1 MAAKKKHAYR
11 IVPVVLLIAA
21 LAGVG
26 VCGCSGSGGEPQVKL
41 DEGPAVEEFVA
52 QPAPALPA
60 WRSIDRVALVAG
72 LGWGEVAR
80 GNTAVPR
87 IALTFD
93 AGSEGGPTPYILDI
107 LQGAG
112 LHCTFFLSGQ
122 FVADYPELVTRMAAD
137 GHEIANHSY
146 SHPDFTT
153 ITATDARSQLARTDA
168 AIVALTGA
176 SSKPY
181 FRFPYGRRNNAM
193 VDLVNADGYM
203 SIMWTVDAY
212 DWEPSRTPQQ
222 IYSRVMGGIGPGA
235 IVLMHCGSPQEVEI
249 LPAIIGDLQ
258 AGGYQLV
265 TVTEVLSP

>member
-1 MAAKKKHAYR
+1 MTGKNNKAYR
-11 IVPVVLLIAA
+11 WTWAVLLAVA
-21 LAGVG
+21 LAGAAIS
-26 VCGCSGSGGEPQVKL
+26 GCSGSSEAPRVTL
-41 DEGPAVEEFVA
+41 DEGPAVVESTTPP
-52 QPAPALPA
+52 QPALPA
-60 WRSIDRVALVAG
+60 WRSIDRQALVAG

-87 IALTFD
+87 IAITFD
-93 AGSEGGPTPYILDI
+93 AGSEAGPTPAILDI

-122 FVADYPELVTRMAAD
+122 FVADYPELVTRIVAD

-153 ITATDARSQLARTDA
+153 ITAADAHSQLARTDA
-168 AIVALTGA
+168 AITALTGA

-203 SIMWTVDAY
+203 SVMWTVDAY

-235 IVLMHCGSPQEVEI
+235 IVLMHCSSPQEVEI
-249 LPAIIGDLQ
+249 LPVIISDLQ

-265 TVTEVLSP
+265 TVSEALSP

>member
-1 MAAKKKHAYR
+1 MTDKNKSVSRIIMAA
-11 IVPVVLLIAA
+11 LLSAT
-21 LAGVG
+21 LVG
-26 VCGCSGSGGEPQVKL
+26 VAVYGCSGSSEAPHVTL
-41 DEGPAVEEFVA
+41 DEGPVVE
-52 QPAPALPA
+52 QPAVPPAPSLPA
-60 WRSIDRVALVAG
+60 WRSIDRLALVAG

-80 GNTAVPR
+80 GNTAIPR
-87 IALTFD
+87 VALTFD
-93 AGSEGGPTPYILDI
+93 AGSEGEPVPAILDI
-107 LQGAG
+107 LKGAG

-122 FVADYPELVTRMAAD
+122 FVADYPELVTRMAAEN
-137 GHEIANHSY
+137 HEIANHSY

-153 ITATDARSQLARTDA
+153 ISAEDAHSQLARTDA
-168 AIVALTGA
+168 AITALTGS

-203 SIMWTVDAY
+203 SVSWTVDAY

-235 IVLMHCGSPQEVEI
+235 IVLMHCGSAQEVEI
-249 LPAIIGDLQ
+249 LPVIMRDLQ
-258 AGGYQLV
+258 AQGYQLV